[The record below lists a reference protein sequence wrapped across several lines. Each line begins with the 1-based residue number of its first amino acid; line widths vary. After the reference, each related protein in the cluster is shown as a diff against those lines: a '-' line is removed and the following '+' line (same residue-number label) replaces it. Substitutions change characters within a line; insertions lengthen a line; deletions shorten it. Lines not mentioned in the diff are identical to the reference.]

1 MKLPPLLFN
10 LPTRF
15 RLRLCL
21 ASLALAAIPVSGQQ
35 APVSASAAQDARNL
49 ARYDANKNG
58 RLDPEEVATMRA
70 DEARGATSAS
80 PAGGTADEKV
90 IELAPFEVT
99 VGTERGYLASNT
111 LAGTR
116 LNSRLEDL
124 AGSISVVT
132 KQQLDDT
139 AALDINDI
147 FLYEIGTEGT
157 GQFTDLTNDG
167 RGDYDNIA
175 GNPTGANRMRGLS
188 AATIAVGGFTASSTI
203 PIDTYNID
211 AVEIARGP
219 NSSLAGLSEGGGAV
233 NLVTSRGNLSRE
245 ISTFLGRV
253 DSYGGF
259 RASLDLNRP
268 LIKDKLGVRLSAVY
282 NEIGYVRK
290 PSVERNDRQQIAVT
304 YRPFPKTTISGSFER
319 FSQYA
324 QRANSL
330 TPRDAVTP
338 WIANGSP
345 TYDPISR
352 TYQVRGVRSAPITNI
367 NQLPAG
373 LATIGS
379 SNVRVG
385 QYIEGD
391 AIQFQIR
398 GLAPNNTN
406 LNTSNTLTQ
415 VVQSSGINTAGPLYK
430 VIGTSNQSF
439 YDWEEINLA
448 ASGFATGSAK
458 IWNASLDQSIFNTP
472 RIRTDVQLAWR
483 REDQAS
489 YQRQHIGQLDGV
501 GTTVLIDATER
512 HLDGSPNSFVGR
524 PYIGGVQPQSF
535 RKPVFNDNYR
545 LQLAQQLDLRK
556 EANLLK
562 WIGLHRGIAYGE
574 HVTNFEAP
582 NNGYRYRDFVTTV
595 GPLNPAAAA
604 AGGSRVRNES
614 STFTRYYMGDAV
626 GGNIDYA
633 NAGSARISGSFP
645 IRYLEATPAV
655 NGGDPTRW
663 TTLDSTVEERYFALG
678 AQKRKTNTQG
688 FTLQSF
694 LLNDHLVTTWGRRED
709 RVFTSQQLA
718 IPNLADGFPDESFLD
733 EHGHFGRDKKWREG
747 KTETKGAVAK
757 PFRSLPFLQES
768 GRTGVSR
775 AVIEAV
781 RGLAFHYNE
790 SNSFRPADVAYNVYL
805 GELANPQAATKEYGF
820 SLSMM
825 DNRFFMRLTHQE
837 TEQIDK
843 RGGTGVIGTRA
854 VSIDF
859 DIPGQTRNF
868 DLFQSA
874 TTWAQQRNPAL
885 TLEQAQ
891 AQAARDMGISVE
903 QIAAFDGK
911 SINDSS
917 NALSKGWE
925 LEMQFNPTR
934 NWTMKVTANQ
944 QEAIDSGVSVHIQ
957 RYIDE
962 RLPIWTT
969 IRNPEGNLWWTT
981 ADGGDIP
988 ANYYFTNVRTPLD
1001 LAITTQGKKKP
1012 QTREYTFN
1020 YITNYRLAGIAGD
1033 RKWLRNVDVGGAWRW
1048 SSKGAIGYL
1057 GGLPDS
1063 DGVVRRLDPNKPVYD
1078 GARGSIDLSASYRTR
1093 FFKDRVGVRFQL
1105 NVRNVTE
1112 NGSLRGVAVNPDGQY
1127 WQYRIIDPRQFIF
1140 TTTFSL

>member
-1 MKLPPLLFN
+1 MKPYIRLTRPLP
-10 LPTRF
+10 R
-15 RLRLCL
+15 
-21 ASLALAAIPVSGQQ
+21 LALPLCALCTALS
-35 APVSASAAQDARNL
+35 APAQTAPANVTPAEL
-49 ARYDANKNG
+49 AKYDANRNG
-58 RLDPEEVATMRA
+58 RLDPDEITTMQRDRPQPA
-70 DEARGATSAS
+70 ASAAASTSAS
-80 PAGGTADEKV
+80 GDQV
-90 IELAPFEVT
+90 IALSPFEVT
-99 VGTERGYLASNT
+99 SGSERGYLASNT

-132 KQQLDDT
+132 KQQLEDT

-167 RGDYDNIA
+167 RGDYDNVA

-188 AATIAVGGFTASSTI
+188 AATIAIGGFTASSSI
-203 PIDTYNID
+203 PIDTYNLD

-245 ISTFLGRV
+245 ISTLVGRV

-259 RASLDLNRP
+259 RASIDLNRP
-268 LIKDKLGVRLSAVY
+268 LIKDKLAVRFSAVY

-290 PSVERNDRQQIAVT
+290 PSVERNDRQQLAITA
-304 YRPFPKTTISGSFER
+304 RPFPKTTLNASFER

-324 QRANSL
+324 QRANSI
-330 TPRDAVTP
+330 TPRDAVNP
-338 WIANGSP
+338 WIAAGSP

-352 TYQVRGVRSAPITNI
+352 TYQVRGVRSGPITNI
-367 NQLPAG
+367 NQLPTG
-373 LATIGS
+373 LSTIGS
-379 SNVRVG
+379 SNIRVG
-385 QYIEGD
+385 QYIDGD
-391 AIQFQIR
+391 AIQFMMR
-398 GLAPNNTN
+398 GVAPNNTN
-406 LNTSNTLTQ
+406 LGTSNTLTQ

-430 VIGTSNQSF
+430 VVGTSNKAF

-448 ASGFATGSAK
+448 ASGFATNYAK
-458 IWNASLDQSIFNTP
+458 IWNASLDQNLLSTQRN
-472 RIRTDVQLAWR
+472 RTDVQLAWR
-483 REDQAS
+483 REDQDS

-512 HLDGSPNSFVGR
+512 LLDGSPNPFLGR
-524 PYIGGVQPQSF
+524 PYIGGNQPQSF

-545 LQLAQQLDLRK
+545 LQFAHQLDLRK
-556 EANLLK
+556 EPNLLK

-582 NNGYRYRDFVTTV
+582 SNGYRYRDFVTNV
-595 GPLNPAAAA
+595 GPLNPAAAV

-614 STFTRYYMGDAV
+614 SMFARYYMGDAV

-633 NAGSARISGSFP
+633 NSGAAKISGTFP
-645 IRYLEATPAV
+645 VRYLEATPAV

-663 TTLDSTVEERYFALG
+663 TTLDANIEERYFALG
-678 AQKRKTNTQG
+678 MQKRKTNTQG

-694 LLNDHLVTTWGRRED
+694 LLNDHVVVTWGQRED

-718 IPNLADGFPDESFLD
+718 IPNLADGFPDESILD
-733 EHGHFGRDKKWREG
+733 EKGHFGRDKKWRDG
-747 KTETKGAVAK
+747 KTETTGIVAR
-757 PFRSLPFLQES
+757 PFRSLPFLKEEGRS
-768 GRTGVSR
+768 GVGK
-775 AVIEAV
+775 AVTEAV
-781 RGLAFHYNE
+781 RGLALHYNE
-790 SNSFRPADVAYNVYL
+790 SNSFKPADVAYNVYL
-805 GELANPQAATKEYGF
+805 GELANPRAETKEYGL
-820 SLSMM
+820 SLSLF
-825 DNRFFMRLTHQE
+825 DNRFFMRLTHHE

-843 RGGTGVIGTRA
+843 RGGTGVLGTRA

-859 DIPGQTRNF
+859 DIPGQSRPF

-874 TTWAQQRNPAL
+874 TNWALQRNPSL

-891 AQAARDMGISVE
+891 AQAAKDIGIPIE

-917 NALSKGWE
+917 NALSRGWE
-925 LEMQFNPTR
+925 LEMQINPTR
-934 NWTMKVTANQ
+934 YWTMKVTANK

-962 RLPIWTT
+962 RMPVWTT
-969 IRNPEGNLWWTT
+969 IRNSEGNLWWTT
-981 ADGGDIP
+981 AEGTDSP
-988 ANYYFTNVRTPLD
+988 SSYFFRDVRTPLD

-1020 YITNYRLAGIAGD
+1020 LLTNYRLAGIAGD
-1033 RKWLRNVDVGGAWRW
+1033 RKWLRNMDVGGAWRW
-1048 SSKGAIGYL
+1048 ASKGAIGYL
-1057 GGLPDS
+1057 AGAPDA
-1063 DGVVRRLDPNKPVYD
+1063 DGVVRRLDANKPVYD
-1078 GARGSIDLSASYRTR
+1078 DAQSNLDLSVSYRTR
-1093 FFKDRVGVRFQL
+1093 VFNDRIGVRFQL

-1112 NGSLRGVAVNPDGQY
+1112 SGSLRGVAVNPDGQY

>member
-1 MKLPPLLFN
+1 MKSLTRPLRWISLGALLPV
-10 LPTRF
+10 
-15 RLRLCL
+15 
-21 ASLALAAIPVSGQQ
+21 ASLLAQT
-35 APVSASAAQDARNL
+35 APNSVAATEL
-49 ARYDANKNG
+49 AKYDKNKNG
-58 RLDPEEVATMRA
+58 RLDSEEIAVMRA
-70 DEARGATSAS
+70 DEARAAVAGA
-80 PAGGTADEKV
+80 EKRDV
-90 IELAPFEVT
+90 VELTPFEVKA
-99 VGTERGYLASNT
+99 GSDRGYAASNT

-132 KQQLDDT
+132 KQQLEDT

-167 RGDYDNIA
+167 RGDYDNVA

-188 AATIAVGGFTASSTI
+188 AATIAVGGFTASSSI

-233 NLVTSRGNLSRE
+233 NLVTSRGNLSRS
-245 ISTFLGRV
+245 ITTVVGRV

-268 LIKDKLGVRLSAVY
+268 LIKDKLAVRFSAVY
-282 NEIGYVRK
+282 NEIGYIRK
-290 PSVERNDRQQIAVT
+290 PSVERNNRQQLSLTA
-304 YRPFPKTTISGSFER
+304 RPFSRTTISVSAER

-324 QRANSL
+324 QRANSI
-330 TPRDAVTP
+330 TPRDAVSP
-338 WIANGSP
+338 WIAAGSP

-352 TYQVRGVRSAPITNI
+352 TYQVRGIRSAPITNI
-367 NQLPAG
+367 NQLPVG
-373 LATIGS
+373 LSTIGS
-379 SNVRVG
+379 SNVRIG
-385 QYIEGD
+385 QYIDGG
-391 AIQFQIR
+391 AIQYQIR
-398 GLAPNNTN
+398 GVAPVNTN

-415 VVQSSGINTAGPLYK
+415 VVQSSGINVAGPLYK
-430 VIGTSNQSF
+430 VVGTTDKSF

-448 ASGFATGSAK
+448 ASGFATGSAT
-458 IWNASLDQSIFNTP
+458 IWNATIDQGIFNTP
-472 RIRTDVQLAWR
+472 RNRTDAQFAWR
-483 REDQAS
+483 REDQQS

-512 HLDGSPNSFVGR
+512 QLDGSPNPFVGR
-524 PYIGGVQPQSF
+524 PYIGGNQPQSF

-545 LQLAQQLDLRK
+545 LQLAHQLDLRK
-556 EANLLK
+556 ETNLLQ
-562 WIGLHRGIAYGE
+562 WVGLHRGIVYGE
-574 HVTNFEAP
+574 HVTNFEVA
-582 NNGYRYRDFVTTV
+582 NNGYRYRDFVTNV
-595 GPLNPAAAA
+595 GPLNPTAA
-604 AGGSRVRNES
+604 AGASRARNES

-633 NAGSARISGSFP
+633 NSGASKIAGSFP
-645 IRYLEATPAV
+645 VRFLETTTAPG

-663 TTLDSTVEERYFALG
+663 TTLDSTIDERYFALN
-678 AQKRKTNTQG
+678 AQKRKTNTGG

-694 LLNDHLVTTWGRRED
+694 LLKEHLITTYGQRQD
-709 RVFTSQQLA
+709 RVFTSQQLP
-718 IPNLADGFPDESFLD
+718 IPNLADGFPDPSLLD
-733 EHGHFGRDKKWREG
+733 EQDHFGRDKKWREG

-757 PFRSLPFLQES
+757 PFRSLPFLQQE
-768 GRTGVSR
+768 GRTGLGGVLT
-775 AVIEAV
+775 EAV
-781 RGLAFHYNE
+781 RGFALHYNQ
-790 SNSFRPADVAYNVYL
+790 SNSFKPADVAYNVYL
-805 GELANPQAATKEYGF
+805 GELANPQAETKEYGF
-820 SLSMM
+820 SLNLF
-825 DNRFFMRLTHQE
+825 DNRFFMRLTHQK
-837 TEQIDK
+837 TLQIDK

-874 TTWAQQRNPAL
+874 TGWAQQRNPTL
-885 TLEQAQ
+885 TLAQAQ
-891 AQAARDMGISVE
+891 AQAAKDIGFSLE

-917 NALSKGWE
+917 NSLSRGWE
-925 LEMQFNPTR
+925 LEMQINPTR

-957 RYIDE
+957 RYIEE

-969 IRNPEGNLWWTT
+969 IRNPQGQLWWDT
-981 ADGGDIP
+981 ADGGDVP
-988 ANYYFTNVRTPLD
+988 SSYYFTNVRTPLD

-1020 YITNYRLAGIAGD
+1020 FITNYRLAGIAGD
-1033 RKWLRNVDVGGAWRW
+1033 RKWLRAMDVGGAWRW
-1048 SSKGAIGYL
+1048 ASKGAIGYL
-1057 GGLPDS
+1057 GGAADP
-1063 DGVVRRLDPNKPVYD
+1063 DGVVRRLDASKPVYD
-1078 GARGSIDLSASYRTR
+1078 TARSNIDLSMSYRTR
-1093 FFKDRVGVRFQL
+1093 FFKDRVGARFQL

-1112 NGSLRGVAVNPDGQY
+1112 GGSLRGVAVNPDGRY
-1127 WQYRIIDPRQFIF
+1127 WQYRIIDPRQFIL

>member
-1 MKLPPLLFN
+1 MFA
-10 LPTRF
+10 
-15 RLRLCL
+15 LCAIAG
-21 ASLALAAIPVSGQQ
+21 ASAQQ
-35 APVSASAAQDARNL
+35 APSASSATQEARNL

-58 RLDPEEVATMRA
+58 RLDPEELAAMRA
-70 DEARGATSAS
+70 DDARVAQGAA
-80 PAGGTADEKV
+80 PGGSTTRSDGSDV
-90 IELAPFEVT
+90 ISLTPFEVSA
-99 VGTERGYLASNT
+99 GNERGYSASNT

-132 KQQLDDT
+132 KQQLEDT
-139 AALDINDI
+139 AAIDINDI
-147 FLYEIGTEGT
+147 FLFEIGTEGT

-167 RGDYDNIA
+167 RGDYDNVA

-188 AATIAVGGFTASSTI
+188 AATIAVGGFTASSSI
-203 PIDTYNID
+203 PIDTYNVD
-211 AVEIARGP
+211 AVEISRGP
-219 NSSLAGLSEGGGAV
+219 NSSLAGLSEGGGIV
-233 NLVTSRGNLSRE
+233 NLVTSRANLTRE
-245 ISTFLGRV
+245 VTTLVGRA

-268 LIKDKLGVRLSAVY
+268 LIKDKLAVRFSAVY

-290 PSVERNDRQQIAVT
+290 PSVERNDRQQVALT
-304 YRPFPKTTISGSFER
+304 FRPFSKTTISGSVER

-324 QRANSL
+324 QRANSI
-330 TPRDAVTP
+330 TPRDAVSP
-338 WIANGSP
+338 WIAAGSP

-352 TYQVRGVRSAPITNI
+352 TFQVRGVRSAPITNI

-373 LATIGS
+373 LSTIGS
-379 SNVRVG
+379 SNVRIG
-385 QYIEGD
+385 QYIDGD
-391 AIQFQIR
+391 AIQYQIR
-398 GLAPNNTN
+398 GVAPTNTN

-415 VVQSSGINTAGPLYK
+415 VVQSSGINAAGPLYK
-430 VIGTSNQSF
+430 VVGTTDKAF

-448 ASGFATGSAK
+448 ASGFATGHAT
-458 IWNASLDQSIFNTP
+458 IWNANIDQSIFNTP
-472 RIRTDVQLAWR
+472 RNRTDAQFAWR
-483 REDQAS
+483 REDQQS

-512 HLDGSPNSFVGR
+512 HLDGSPNPFVGR
-524 PYIGGVQPQSF
+524 PYIGGNQPQSF
-535 RKPVFNDNYR
+535 SKPVFNDNYR
-545 LQLAQQLDLRK
+545 VQLAHQLDLRK
-556 EANLLK
+556 EPNLLK

-582 NNGYRYRDFVTTV
+582 NNGYRYRDFVTNV
-595 GPLNPAAAA
+595 GPLNPAGAN
-604 AGGSRVRNES
+604 RVRNES

-633 NAGSARISGSFP
+633 NAGAARIAGTFP
-645 IRYLEATPAV
+645 VRYLEATPAV

-663 TTLDSTVEERYFALG
+663 TTLDSVVEERYFALG

-694 LLNDHLVTTWGRRED
+694 LLKDHLVTTYGQRDD
-709 RVFTSQQLA
+709 RVFTSQQLP
-718 IPNLADGFPDESFLD
+718 IPNLADGFPDESLLD
-733 EHGHFGRDKKWREG
+733 DHGHFGRDKKWRSG
-747 KTETKGAVAK
+747 KTETKGAVLK
-757 PFRSLPFLQES
+757 PFRSVPFLQQE
-768 GRTGVSR
+768 GRTG
-775 AVIEAV
+775 AGKAITEAV
-781 RGLAFHYNE
+781 RGLSFHYNE
-790 SNSFRPADVAYNVYL
+790 SNSFKPVDVAYNVYL
-805 GELANPQAATKEYGF
+805 GELANPQAKTKEYGL
-820 SLSMM
+820 SLTMF

-837 TEQIDK
+837 TLQIDK
-843 RGGTGVIGTRA
+843 RGGTGVLGTRA

-874 TTWAQQRNPAL
+874 TNWALQRNPSL
-885 TLEQAQ
+885 TQEQAQ
-891 AQAARDMGISVE
+891 AQAAKDIGFTIE

-917 NALSKGWE
+917 NSESRGWE
-925 LEMQFNPTR
+925 LEMQINPTR

-969 IRNPEGNLWWTT
+969 IRNPAGDLWWTT

-1020 YITNYRLAGIAGD
+1020 LLTNYRLAGIAGD
-1033 RKWLRNVDVGGAWRW
+1033 RKWLRGVDVGGSWRW
-1048 SSKGAIGYL
+1048 ASKGAVGYL
-1057 GGLPDS
+1057 GGAPDP
-1063 DGVVRRLDPNKPVYD
+1063 DGAVRRLDVNRPVYD
-1078 GARGSIDLSASYRTR
+1078 KAQSNIDLSLSYRTR
-1093 FFKDRVGVRFQL
+1093 LFKDRVGARFQL

-1112 NGSLRGVAVNPDGQY
+1112 GGSLRGVAVNPDGQY

>member
-1 MKLPPLLFN
+1 MKLPTPPFSS
-10 LPTRF
+10 PPRF
-15 RLRLCL
+15 RYRFGVLSFVLGAIS
-21 ASLALAAIPVSGQQ
+21 ASAQQ
-35 APVSASAAQDARNL
+35 APAPASTA
-49 ARYDANKNG
+49 
-58 RLDPEEVATMRA
+58 P
-70 DEARGATSAS
+70 AS
-80 PAGGTADEKV
+80 GTPDEKV
-90 IELAPFEVT
+90 LQLAPFEVT
-99 VGTERGYLASNT
+99 SGTERGYLASNT

-132 KQQLDDT
+132 KQQLEDT

-188 AATIAVGGFTASSTI
+188 AATIAVGGFMASSTI

-245 ISTFLGRV
+245 ISTLVGRV

-268 LIKDKLGVRLSAVY
+268 LIKDKLAVRFSAVY
-282 NEIGYVRK
+282 NEVGYVRK
-290 PSVERNDRQQIAVT
+290 PSMERNDRQQIALT
-304 YRPFPKTTISGSFER
+304 AKPFSKTTISGSFER
-319 FSQYA
+319 FSQFA

-338 WIANGSP
+338 WITAGSP

-367 NQLPAG
+367 NQLPVG

-385 QYIEGD
+385 QYIDGD

-430 VIGTSNQSF
+430 VVGSSDQAF

-448 ASGFATGSAK
+448 ASGFATQSAK
-458 IWNASLDQSIFNTP
+458 IWNASIDQGIFNTP
-472 RIRTDVQLAWR
+472 RNRLDVQLAWR

-512 HLDGSPNSFVGR
+512 HLDGSPNAFLGR
-524 PYIGGVQPQSF
+524 PYIGGNQPQSF
-535 RKPVFNDNYR
+535 RKPIFNDNYR
-545 LQLAQQLDLRK
+545 LQIAHQLDLRK
-556 EANLLK
+556 ETNLLK

-574 HVTNFEAP
+574 HVTNFEGT
-582 NNGYRYRDFVTTV
+582 NSGYRYRDFVTTV
-595 GPLNPAAAA
+595 GPLNPAGAN
-604 AGGSRVRNES
+604 RVRNES
-614 STFTRYYMGDAV
+614 STFSRYYMGDAV

-633 NAGSARISGSFP
+633 NSGPAKISGTFP

-663 TTLDSTVEERYFALG
+663 TTLDSLVEERYFALG
-678 AQKRKTNTQG
+678 MQKRKTNTQG

-694 LLNDHLVTTWGRRED
+694 LLKDHLITTWGRRDD

-718 IPNLADGFPDESFLD
+718 VPTLADGFPDESFLD
-733 EHGHFGRDKKWREG
+733 EQGHFGRDKKWRQG
-747 KTETKGAVAK
+747 ATETKGAVAK

-768 GRTGVSR
+768 GRTG
-775 AVIEAV
+775 AGKAITEAV

-790 SNSFRPADVAYNVYL
+790 STSFRPADAAYNVYL

-820 SLSMM
+820 SLSML
-825 DNRFFMRLTHQE
+825 DNRFFMRLTHQK

-874 TTWAQQRNPAL
+874 TNWAQQRNPNL
-885 TLEQAQ
+885 TLAQ
-891 AQAARDMGISVE
+891 AQEQAAKDIGFTLE

-911 SINDSS
+911 TINDSS
-917 NALSKGWE
+917 NSLS
-925 LEMQFNPTR
+925 
-934 NWTMKVTANQ
+934 
-944 QEAIDSGVSVHIQ
+944 
-957 RYIDE
+957 
-962 RLPIWTT
+962 
-969 IRNPEGNLWWTT
+969 
-981 ADGGDIP
+981 
-988 ANYYFTNVRTPLD
+988 
-1001 LAITTQGKKKP
+1001 
-1012 QTREYTFN
+1012 
-1020 YITNYRLAGIAGD
+1020 
-1033 RKWLRNVDVGGAWRW
+1033 
-1048 SSKGAIGYL
+1048 
-1057 GGLPDS
+1057 
-1063 DGVVRRLDPNKPVYD
+1063 
-1078 GARGSIDLSASYRTR
+1078 
-1093 FFKDRVGVRFQL
+1093 
-1105 NVRNVTE
+1105 
-1112 NGSLRGVAVNPDGQY
+1112 
-1127 WQYRIIDPRQFIF
+1127 
-1140 TTTFSL
+1140 